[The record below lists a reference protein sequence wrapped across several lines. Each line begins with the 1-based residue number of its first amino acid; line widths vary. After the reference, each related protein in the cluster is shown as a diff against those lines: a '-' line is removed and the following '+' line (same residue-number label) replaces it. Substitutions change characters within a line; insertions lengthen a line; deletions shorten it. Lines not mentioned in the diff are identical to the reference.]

1 MEMNSKTVFL
11 KSLNRGLTSGR
22 SSNGITVKTSLELD
36 RMIDAGRITG
46 EVLTVLRDSI
56 CAGMTTYEL
65 DQIAEKE
72 IRSRGAIP
80 AFKGY
85 RGFPGTLCV
94 SVNEEIVHGIP
105 GSRVIADGDVIGLDL
120 GAIVDGLYGDS
131 AITVAVGE
139 QNVAT
144 LDQIET
150 GRAALFAGIEQVR
163 SGNRI
168 GDISN
173 AIENE
178 ICKRGNFGIVREYVG
193 HGIGRRLHE
202 DPSVPNFGPT
212 DRGPILRPGMAIA
225 IEPMIN
231 FGGDE
236 TKVLDDDWTVVT
248 ADGSV
253 SVHFEHTI
261 IVTEGKPIITTKVD

>member
-1 MEMNSKTVFL
+1 MKSKTVLL
-11 KSLNRGLTSGR
+11 KGLNRGLAPSR
-22 SSNGITVKTSLELD
+22 SSNGITVKTSAELD
-36 RMIDAGRITG
+36 RMLEAGRITG
-46 EVLTVLRDSI
+46 EVLSVLRDSI
-56 CAGMTTYEL
+56 SEGMTTYEL

-72 IRSRGAIP
+72 IRQRGGIP

-105 GSRVIADGDVIGLDL
+105 SGRVIENGDVIGLDL

-131 AITVAVGE
+131 AITVAVGNQSIE
-139 QNVAT
+139 T
-144 LDQIET
+144 LDQIAT
-150 GRAALFAGIEQVR
+150 GKAALFAGIEQVR

-168 GDISN
+168 GDVSN
-173 AIENE
+173 AIEAE
-178 ICKRGNFGIVREYVG
+178 ICRRGKFGIVREYVG

-202 DPSVPNFGPT
+202 EPSVPNFGPS
-212 DRGPILRPGMAIA
+212 DRGPVLKPGMAIA

-231 FGGDE
+231 LGGDE
-236 TKVLDDDWTVVT
+236 TRVLEDDWTVVT
-248 ADGSV
+248 ADGTV

-261 IVTEGKPIITTKVD
+261 IVTENEPIITTKVD